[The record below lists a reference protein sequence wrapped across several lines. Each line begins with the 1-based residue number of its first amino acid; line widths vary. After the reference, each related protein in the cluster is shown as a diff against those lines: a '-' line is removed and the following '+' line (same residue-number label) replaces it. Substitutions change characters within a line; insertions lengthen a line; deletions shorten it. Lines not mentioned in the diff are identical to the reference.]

1 MSRRRH
7 FRRARRRALFRPT
20 AARCCL
26 FTAEIPPAGS
36 DFIPDAEAVNALHY
50 TVALHAS
57 KIQMHGIR
65 FAGPSFHLMF
75 TPPTAD
81 ACADFLDAV
90 YRDFSGYLCARFG
103 WPRFCFGVE
112 MELLMNTG
120 AVLEATLWVRH
131 GVPRGSIFQSTAPA
145 PVH

>member
-7 FRRARRRALFRPT
+7 FRRARHRALFRPT

-26 FTAEIPPAGS
+26 ITAEIPPAGS
-36 DFIPDAEAVNALHY
+36 DFIPDAEDVNALYY

-65 FAGPSFHLMF
+65 FDGSSFHLMF
-75 TPPTAD
+75 TPPTAAD
-81 ACADFLDAV
+81 CAAFLDGV
-90 YRDFSGYLCARFG
+90 YRDFAGYLCARFG
-103 WPRFCFGVE
+103 WPRFRFDVE
-112 MELLMNTG
+112 MEVLMNTG
-120 AVLEATLWVRH
+120 AILEATLWLQC
-131 GVPRGSIFQSTAPA
+131 GIPRDTMFQSTPPA